1 MKERQSGDWIRGVVH
16 VRASMQSVDAQRG
29 RWIVIVTIVLGA
41 LIILGLNCFTLLAGR
56 FHPLL
61 LLKGFVAVFWFRAIW
76 LGNETARRFLVLLLW
91 GVALIC
97 AIITVLVIVTDREVE
112 ATAVT
117 IPVGVVC
124 GLFAFLLG
132 TRAVDAFL
140 RAQRGVSL
148 NP

>member
-1 MKERQSGDWIRGVVH
+1 MGWLGQDAHSVEGLPVAAAQSEGPAVALKERYSGDWICGIAR

-76 LGNETARRFLVLLLW
+76 LGNETARGLLILLLW
-91 GVALIC
+91 VVAFIC
-97 AIITVLVIVTDREVE
+97 
-112 ATAVT
+112 
-117 IPVGVVC
+117 
-124 GLFAFLLG
+124 
-132 TRAVDAFL
+132 
-140 RAQRGVSL
+140 
-148 NP
+148 